1 MAGDVVLRL
10 ATVSAAKEGIMKRI
24 KRLNRIQPE
33 EVDCEYHMLVGS
45 INELFV
51 LGLIDGREWVQICG
65 DAAEAKA
72 CVEYREAN
80 EAVREWEDL

>member
-10 ATVSAAKEGIMKRI
+10 ATVSAAKESIAKRI
-24 KRLNRIQPE
+24 NRLKRLRSE
-33 EVDCEYHMLVGS
+33 DAEREYHMLIGS

-51 LGLIDGREWVQICG
+51 LSLIDGREWVHMCG

-72 CVEYREAN
+72 YVEFRAAN
-80 EAVREWEDL
+80 EAAGE